1 MRNISTNIFRNTFLT
16 VIAIT
21 VLVFSLPVKAAE
33 VRAFVDRRS
42 IAAGESLR
50 LTVSVAG
57 ESGTVDVTP
66 IKDFKV
72 ISRGTSTNVK
82 IINGRVSRETAYTYT
97 LIPLKEGRLRI
108 PPLSVLSGGDTFK
121 TLEIII
127 NVSRDPQQD
136 VDNKDVSVESS
147 VSNSTPFEGQ
157 QIVYTFKFYHAV
169 QIANAKF
176 QQPDFSGFSAKEI
189 DERKSYTGVFS
200 GREYNVT
207 ELKFILIP
215 LSAGRVIIS
224 PAVLSCDI
232 VRRVKGKRDP
242 FFDSFFNGPFFGRT
256 QLDSKVL
263 RTQAIEVD
271 VKPLPEYQGQVK
283 FSGLVGKFDISST
296 LESTELSVGDST
308 TLSIT
313 IEGTGNIM
321 DVELPEVVFPET
333 YKVYADNPEEDIHFG
348 PSGYS
353 GKKTFRFALVP
364 TREGHLTFPPIQ
376 LRYFDVSEGQYQ
388 ILSSPPLFVTV
399 HPAEA
404 KDTLEIFSAP
414 APDDKKSLKKKVEFT
429 GRDILPLK
437 EELDALSSHNALGLI
452 QFLLFL
458 STPVLCFLAAKAAL
472 ALSGKNG
479 DISSIM
485 AQRAEKA
492 LKEAHSS
499 AASKEAFLSCL
510 YRALV
515 SAIFSQAGVKGES
528 LTYAE
533 AQDIL
538 RTRGFP
544 AETCAR
550 AAGLLERIDAA
561 KFGGIQMDNDFTDN
575 LFSETKEMIRSLSK

>member
-1 MRNISTNIFRNTFLT
+1 MMRNISTNIFRNTVLT

-57 ESGTVDVTP
+57 ASGTVDVTP

-82 IINGRVSRETAYTYT
+82 IINGRFSRETAYTYT

-108 PPLSVLSGGDTFK
+108 PPLSVLSDGDTFK

-127 NVSRDPQQD
+127 NVSRDPRQD

-176 QQPDFSGFSAKEI
+176 QQPDFSSFSAKEI

-224 PAVLSCDI
+224 PAILSCDI

-242 FFDSFFNGPFFGRT
+242 FFGRT
-256 QLDSKVL
+256 RLYSKVL

-296 LESTELSVGDST
+296 LESIELSVGDST

-321 DVELPEVVFPET
+321 DVESPEVEFPET
-333 YKVYADNPEEDIHFG
+333 YKIYADNPEEDIHFG

-364 TREGHLTFPPIQ
+364 TREGHHTFPPIQ

-388 ILSSPPLFVTV
+388 VLSSPPLFVTV

-404 KDTLEIFSAP
+404 KDTLEFFSAS

-437 EELDALSSHNALGLI
+437 EELDALSSRNALGLI
-452 QFLLFL
+452 QFLLFI
-458 STPVLCFLAAKAAL
+458 SAPVLCFLAAKAAL

-479 DISSIM
+479 DISIIM

-499 AASKEAFLSCL
+499 AASKEAVLSCL

-515 SAIFSQAGVKGES
+515 AAIFSQAGVKGES

-538 RTRGFP
+538 RVRGFS
-544 AETCAR
+544 AEISAR
-550 AAGLLERIDAA
+550 AAGLLERIEAA